1 MAARP
6 VDPLLAGSLI
16 EKFHRLALRRCT
28 DRSVSLPC
36 GHWVRRWAA
45 AAEGRATQYQSVEML
60 LALLALLMRLSASP
74 APQTEPTACPRWKD
88 CQQLALDAAAREDF
102 ETFHSLAWRAVQ
114 SGPANDADLMFM
126 LARAQTLSGR
136 AHDALVMLGR
146 LVDRGIVHPEVE
158 TTDDFRR
165 VRSLAGWPNLLD
177 RMHGVAP
184 PTVAPPTASDPMPSA
199 TPAANLP
206 SGSSSA
212 SRGAPDPAGPSA
224 GSIPIPAPVT
234 APVAMAY
241 DHVSGRVVIADD
253 SSDTIKVLS
262 ELSGNAV
269 DLVSRGWG
277 GGYHTT
283 ALAIDPKRG
292 DLWVVGARANA
303 GRSESVVHRMQLISG
318 RLLYTVP
325 PPADSG
331 ATRFAAVARAA
342 ASVLVLDVEGARIFE
357 LGAGAKTLRLRLALP
372 QRNLTGLTLAGN
384 DVAYVAHAG
393 GLVRIGLATKL
404 STGVKSSL
412 GIRLEGIEWI
422 GHFENSILA
431 VQRQADGTM
440 AAVRFRFDRSGRT
453 AMAVDTFGAAASR
466 GAAVLGDTFFYVSA
480 LPDGGTAVERV
491 NLRSRSRAAPPATPT
506 KRP

>member
-1 MAARP
+1 MA
-6 VDPLLAGSLI
+6 PL
-16 EKFHRLALRRCT
+16 
-28 DRSVSLPC
+28 
-36 GHWVRRWAA
+36 
-45 AAEGRATQYQSVEML
+45 
-60 LALLALLMRLSASP
+60 P
-74 APQTEPTACPRWKD
+74 A
-88 CQQLALDAAAREDF
+88 
-102 ETFHSLAWRAVQ
+102 
-114 SGPANDADLMFM
+114 SGP
-126 LARAQTLSGR
+126 RA
-136 AHDALVMLGR
+136 
-146 LVDRGIVHPEVE
+146 
-158 TTDDFRR
+158 
-165 VRSLAGWPNLLD
+165 
-177 RMHGVAP
+177 
-184 PTVAPPTASDPMPSA
+184 SA
-199 TPAANLP
+199 APAANLP

-212 SRGAPDPAGPSA
+212 PRRAPDAAEPIA
-224 GSIPIPAPVT
+224 GSIPVPAAVT

-253 SSDTIKVLS
+253 SSDTLMVLS

-318 RLLYTVP
+318 RLLYSVP
-325 PPADSG
+325 TPADSG
-331 ATRFAAVARAA
+331 ATRFGAVARAA
-342 ASVLVLDVEGARIFE
+342 ASVLVLDVEGGRIFE
-357 LGAGAKTLRLRLALP
+357 LSDGAKTLRLRMALP
-372 QRNLTGLTLAGN
+372 QRHLTGLTLAGD

-393 GLVRIGLATKL
+393 GLVRIGLATKR
-404 STGVKSSL
+404 STGVKSSR

-466 GAAVLGDTFFYVSA
+466 GATVLGDTFFYVSA
-480 LPDGGTAVERV
+480 LPDGGTAVARV
-491 NLRSRSRAAPPATPT
+491 NLRSSPRAAPSATPA